1 VRDSIFTPTVEGEA
15 RLLLL
20 IDTFTRRAQGLEG
33 RTKLAKLD
41 FLLRYPKYFER
52 ALRVRVGETVANQFS
67 SPGENIET
75 RMVRY
80 RYGPWDP
87 AYFALLGALKG
98 RGLIVEIPARR
109 GVSYKVTEEGSR
121 TAARLAAH
129 EAWSETAAK
138 AAILKN
144 HFDLQG
150 TTLKKFIYQHFPEV
164 TSASWGDPL

>member
-1 VRDSIFTPTVEGEA
+1 VRESVFTPTIEGEA

-20 IDTFTRRAQGLEG
+20 IDAFSRRAQGLGG

-52 ALRVRVGETVANQFS
+52 ALRVRVGETVAKQFS
-67 SPGENIET
+67 SPSDNIET

-109 GVSYKVTEEGSR
+109 GVSYKVTEQGSR
-121 TAARLAAH
+121 TAARLAAVLRQNVVRL
-129 EAWSETAAK
+129 SDSLGSIPRSTAKTLSLVGGRAT
-138 AAILKN
+138 AIL
-144 HFDLQG
+144 
-150 TTLKKFIYQHFPEV
+150 
-164 TSASWGDPL
+164 